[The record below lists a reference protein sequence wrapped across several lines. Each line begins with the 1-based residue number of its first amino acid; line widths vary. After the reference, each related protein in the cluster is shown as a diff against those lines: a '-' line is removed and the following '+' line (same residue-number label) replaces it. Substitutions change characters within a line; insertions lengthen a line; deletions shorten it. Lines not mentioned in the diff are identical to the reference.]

1 MIDTHPALPTII
13 QGGMG
18 IAVSDWRLARTT
30 AQLGCLGVISGTG
43 IDTVVVRRLQLG
55 DPGGHM
61 RRALSHFP
69 CQRTAQELLK
79 RYYIPEGKKDSAP
92 FRLLPLPKQQMSWF
106 RTAAIV
112 ASNFV
117 EVFLAK
123 EGHKGLIGINLME
136 KIQIPTLAS
145 LLGAM
150 LAGVDVVLMGA
161 GIPISIPGILDSL
174 ARGEPVSLKLH
185 VEANNTDEP
194 YVCHLDPQEF
204 AGAPYESLP
213 RPLFFAIITSHI
225 LAKNLSKKA
234 TGRVD
239 GYVIETHVAG
249 GHNAPPRKTRDTSSS
264 DSPWGAADA
273 PNLEVMRNLGVPFWL
288 AGNWASAERL
298 REAKSLGA
306 HGVQIGTPFAF
317 CEESGVSEDIKL
329 RVIEDCKRKR
339 LSVLTDFQAS
349 PTSYPFK
356 VVVRQD
362 EAEEELDALRQRF
375 RVCDLGYLRQTYLD
389 SKGQVSY
396 RCPGEPQDTY
406 VAKGGER
413 SLTEN
418 KMCLCNSLL
427 ATVGLGQKRAE
438 GDELPV
444 LTAGEG
450 LQEILHF
457 LRPQAVSY
465 SAADIVEKLLEP
477 ALPLTTST
485 PPLNVELQVS

>member
-1 MIDTHPALPTII
+1 
-13 QGGMG
+13 
-18 IAVSDWRLARTT
+18 
-30 AQLGCLGVISGTG
+30 
-43 IDTVVVRRLQLG
+43 
-55 DPGGHM
+55 
-61 RRALSHFP
+61 
-69 CQRTAQELLK
+69 
-79 RYYIPEGKKDSAP
+79 
-92 FRLLPLPKQQMSWF
+92 
-106 RTAAIV
+106 
-112 ASNFV
+112 
-117 EVFLAK
+117 
-123 EGHKGLIGINLME
+123 
-136 KIQIPTLAS
+136 
-145 LLGAM
+145 
-150 LAGVDVVLMGA
+150 
-161 GIPISIPGILDSL
+161 
-174 ARGEPVSLKLH
+174 
-185 VEANNTDEP
+185 
-194 YVCHLDPQEF
+194 
-204 AGAPYESLP
+204 
-213 RPLFFAIITSHI
+213 
-225 LAKNLSKKA
+225 
-234 TGRVD
+234 
-239 GYVIETHVAG
+239 
-249 GHNAPPRKTRDTSSS
+249 
-264 DSPWGAADA
+264 
-273 PNLEVMRNLGVPFWL
+273 MRNLGVPFWL